1 MQHSHSWRTLLLT
14 AGLAVAVV
22 LLPSCRRAPE
32 EQPAPTPVTPGA
44 EEPLATLELPQQ
56 NSEIGISLNAAPA
69 GLAVTYNGEHWIE
82 LTDEK
87 VHSLRYTF
95 IEDVP
100 DSLGISPT
108 SVEDFEAMVT
118 AYPDGRILDT
128 GVADTGLGE
137 ANWSNGT
144 YSQDGEIVD
153 DLAMFIAHP
162 SGSGILILRST
173 GPVGVASVK
182 DRLSVMQALLAN
194 VS

>member
-1 MQHSHSWRTLLLT
+1 
-14 AGLAVAVV
+14 
-22 LLPSCRRAPE
+22 
-32 EQPAPTPVTPGA
+32 
-44 EEPLATLELPQQ
+44 
-56 NSEIGISLNAAPA
+56 
-69 GLAVTYNGEHWIE
+69 
-82 LTDEK
+82 
-87 VHSLRYTF
+87 
-95 IEDVP
+95 
-100 DSLGISPT
+100 
-108 SVEDFEAMVT
+108 MVT